1 MYKFIYVFTKETSDE
16 LVTQGFNLVKSDKK
30 NKVYVFENNPKNSL
44 PSQRRI
50 LCSPIRLH
58 SNPYAHSIRDFILGG

>member
-30 NKVYVFENNPKNSL
+30 NKVYVFENNPKKQFTFSKKDFVF
-44 PSQRRI
+44 
-50 LCSPIRLH
+50 
-58 SNPYAHSIRDFILGG
+58 SNTLTF